1 MNIDATVKSCLFLA
15 AYQIELLQAAMEDIE
30 TYTCVR
36 FRKRTNEEDYV
47 YVVSGSG
54 CSSHLGKI
62 EGMQELSLQ
71 RNGCFSRGT
80 IIHEFIHALGY
91 DHMHSHADRNKYID
105 IKWSNI
111 QKDAISNFDRV
122 DPRKFSN
129 FGTTYDLYSVMHY
142 DSTAFSK
149 NGEKTI
155 IPKNLR
161 YRNIMGQRKGM
172 SRGDQQRINNMY
184 KCTGF
189 PL

>member
-1 MNIDATVKSCLFLA
+1 MD
-15 AYQIELLQAAMEDIE
+15 DIE

-36 FRKRTNEEDYV
+36 FVERTNEEDYV
-47 YVVSGSG
+47 HILSGSG

-62 EGMQELSLQ
+62 DGMQEISLQ
-71 RNGCFSRGT
+71 KDGCFSRGT

-91 DHMHSHADRNKYID
+91 DHMHSHADRNKYVD
-105 IKWSNI
+105 IIFKNI
-111 QKDAISNFDRV
+111 QSDAISNFDRV

-129 FGTTYDLYSVMHY
+129 FGTKYDLYSVMHY

-149 NGEKTI
+149 NGLKTI
-155 IPKNLR
+155 VPKDSR
-161 YRNIMGQRKGM
+161 YREVMGQRKGM